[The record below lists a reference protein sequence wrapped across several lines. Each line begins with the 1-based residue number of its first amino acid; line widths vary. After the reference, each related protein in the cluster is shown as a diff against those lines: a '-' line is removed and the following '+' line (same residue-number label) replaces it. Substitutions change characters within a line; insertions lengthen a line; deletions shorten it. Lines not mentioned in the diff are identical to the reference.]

1 MKKYT
6 ATQLH
11 EAGVTFKVVK
21 KYDRC
26 FFDMR
31 FNLKNGVMEIS
42 CVTLNDENIHL
53 TRNIIA
59 LEQSCYVWH
68 PFVTDFFVMLDF
80 LIDNSKDVDLLCDK
94 GILINYLG
102 DSDTAASVVNS
113 LNTNILWVNGKP

>member
-1 MKKYT
+1 
-6 ATQLH
+6 
-11 EAGVTFKVVK
+11 
-21 KYDRC
+21 
-26 FFDMR
+26 
-31 FNLKNGVMEIS
+31 MEIS
-42 CVTLNDENIHL
+42 CITLNDENIHL

-94 GILINYLG
+94 GILINYIG